1 MGVKSAMNHDK
12 DVNESGDMQ
21 IIYIHC
27 SQSYLFYPRKY
38 VGCEFDNFKGRYS
51 SAQAKL
57 RDTPTA
63 RLLQIYYPLDIY
75 TQYMIRDS
83 YGCCQ
88 G

>member
-51 SAQAKL
+51 SAQAARYTDSPFIADL
-57 RDTPTA
+57 LPFGYIYSVYDT
-63 RLLQIYYPLDIY
+63 
-75 TQYMIRDS
+75 
-83 YGCCQ
+83 
-88 G
+88 